1 MLFQGWED
9 MLIDPNRRSGDS
21 ISRFLDIEDVS
32 VTKMI
37 EMMRDFLFGLVR
49 GHDDAAHGLN
59 GLTSQ

>member
-32 VTKMI
+32 VTKILMPI
-37 EMMRDFLFGLVR
+37 NNS
-49 GHDDAAHGLN
+49 N
-59 GLTSQ
+59 G